1 MKAKRII
8 ISAVVMGLLV
18 WGLSELFAWILA
30 DLIGAG
36 GVSRIAPGLAGAVL
50 GITMSMLR
58 QAVQK
63 RKEEMLGEES

>member
-1 MKAKRII
+1 LKAKRII

-18 WGLSELFAWILA
+18 WGLSELFHWILA

-36 GVSRIAPGLAGAVL
+36 EVSRIAPGLAGAIL
-50 GITMSMLR
+50 GITTSMLR
-58 QAVQK
+58 QAIQK

>member
-8 ISAVVMGLLV
+8 ISAVVTGLLV
-18 WGLSELFAWILA
+18 WGLSELFLWILA

-36 GVSRIAPGLAGAVL
+36 EVSRIAPALAGAVL

-58 QAVQK
+58 QAIQK

>member
-1 MKAKRII
+1 LKAKRIVV
-8 ISAVVMGLLV
+8 SAVVMGLLV
-18 WGLSELFAWILA
+18 WGLSELFYWILA

-36 GVSRIAPGLAGAVL
+36 DVSRIAPGLAGAVL

-58 QAVQK
+58 QAIQK

>member
-1 MKAKRII
+1 MI

-18 WGLSELFAWILA
+18 WGLSELFSWILA

-36 GVSRIAPGLAGAVL
+36 EVSRIAPGLAGAVL

-58 QAVQK
+58 QAIQK
-63 RKEEMLGEES
+63 RKEDMLGEES

>member
-1 MKAKRII
+1 
-8 ISAVVMGLLV
+8 MGLLV
-18 WGLSELFAWILA
+18 WGLSELFRWILE

-36 GVSRIAPGLAGAVL
+36 EVSRISPGIAGAIL

-58 QAVQK
+58 QAIQK

>member
-8 ISAVVMGLLV
+8 VSALVMGLLV
-18 WGLSELFAWILA
+18 WGLSELFYWVLA

-36 GVSRIAPGLAGAVL
+36 EVSRIAPGLAGAVL

-58 QAVQK
+58 QAIQK

>member
-1 MKAKRII
+1 MKVKRII
-8 ISAVVMGLLV
+8 ISALVTGLLV
-18 WGLSELFAWILA
+18 WGLSELFHWILV

-36 GVSRIAPGLAGAVL
+36 EVSRIAPGLAGAVL

-58 QAVQK
+58 QAIQK

>member
-1 MKAKRII
+1 MKAKRIV
-8 ISAVVMGLLV
+8 ISAVVTGLLV
-18 WGLSELFAWILA
+18 WGLSELFYWILA

-36 GVSRIAPGLAGAVL
+36 EVSRIAPGLAGAVL

-58 QAVQK
+58 QAIQK

>member
-1 MKAKRII
+1 MKAKRLIV
-8 ISAVVMGLLV
+8 SALVMGLLV
-18 WGLSELFAWILA
+18 WGLSELFRWILE

-36 GVSRIAPGLAGAVL
+36 EVSRISPGIAGAIL

-58 QAVQK
+58 QAIQK